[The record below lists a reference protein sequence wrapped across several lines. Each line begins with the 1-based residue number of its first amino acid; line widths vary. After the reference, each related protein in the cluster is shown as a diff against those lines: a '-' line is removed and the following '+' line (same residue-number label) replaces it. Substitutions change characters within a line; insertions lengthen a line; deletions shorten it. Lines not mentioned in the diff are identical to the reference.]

1 MHTLEDKINER
12 YRAGFSEGKDAGF
25 SEGKD
30 AGFSE
35 GKLNGKKST
44 ALAMMA
50 KGFEIPLISE
60 ITGLSK
66 DEIEKLK

>member
-12 YRAGFSEGKDAGF
+12 YRAGF